1 MGFRRFFEALLGVD
15 SEAPRPVTEMQR
27 WQNALVAGSNLRRQG
42 KAGEALQAF
51 EAVLAEAE
59 ASGNAVAK
67 ATALGH
73 IGALFTDQRR
83 WDDAARVLG
92 QAVEIAREQQNPT
105 LLAAVL
111 NDYGQYQLAR
121 EEHLAARESYEEA
134 LTHAREGND
143 NQLTAHILAGLAGIY
158 LEENNASYAHR
169 LLEEANQLTRFQ
181 VPAFVGQMGQAALAL
196 GHEADGHRMIVQALR
211 LSNAFGN
218 VEQEVRWALA
228 LARRYRDDGKLREA
242 ERLHQRVA
250 NLLKRGVRLT
260 DAQYLDYHLDRAE
273 LEMVMGRTEDAVR
286 YAQEAIDLADQLG
299 RSEAAVRA
307 QGLLGALY
315 RARGEAEKAAEHL
328 HVALEQLP
336 ADADL
341 QQRLQLQLE
350 FVRVQQTIDPEAA
363 LETYREL
370 VEAARRAEAP
380 TELARA
386 LTYLGRFRH
395 GRGEYQP
402 ALEAWREAAALY
414 EEQGE
419 SRRLAPLLCDIANIL
434 RDRGDHKQALTL
446 YEQALVALNN
456 VKDPATRGL
465 VLSNVANM
473 YTDTGDAETAQSF
486 YEDAIQIAR
495 DTGDRA
501 AESLRLGNLGWF
513 YVLTGQPRDA
523 VDALEKALK
532 ISSQL
537 EQPLLQAVQ
546 RDNLASAHARLGDYT
561 AAESLHRQALALVE
575 DQGEK
580 RWEGVF
586 HSNYGETL
594 ARSGQHEEALAHF
607 EKALALA
614 HEADDNLTSV
624 RTLWRLADLQ
634 REMQEFEAAQA
645 NYKKAINNAQAIG
658 AQRDLAL
665 ATLGQGLLAQ
675 ARHQTEQA
683 RAALDEA
690 NRLLSILHAPESK
703 QAAQA
708 LAQLNG

>member
-1 MGFRRFFEALLGVD
+1 MGFRRFFEALLGLD

-27 WQNALVAGSNLRRQG
+27 WQNALVGGSNLRRQG
-42 KAGEALQAF
+42 KFEQALHAF

-59 ASGNAVAK
+59 QSGNAVAK
-67 ATALGH
+67 ATVLGH
-73 IGALFTDQRR
+73 IGALYTDQQR
-83 WDDAARVLG
+83 WDDAEHTLTEAVDIARV
-92 QAVEIAREQQNPT
+92 QENSM

-111 NDYGQYQLAR
+111 NDYGHYQLAHEDR
-121 EEHLAARESYEEA
+121 AAARETYEEA
-134 LTHAREGND
+134 LTHARQGND
-143 NQLTAHILAGLAGIY
+143 GQLTAHILSGLAGIY

-228 LARRYRDDGKLREA
+228 LAQRYRDDGKLREA
-242 ERLHQRVA
+242 ERLHQRVG

-260 DAQYLDYHLDRAE
+260 DAQYLNYQLERAE
-273 LEMVMGRTEDAVR
+273 LGVALNRTDDAIR

-299 RSEAAVRA
+299 RSGAAVRA
-307 QGLLGALY
+307 HGLLGMLY
-315 RARGEAEKAAEHL
+315 RAREDAPRAAEHL
-328 HVALEQLP
+328 RVALDELP
-336 ADADL
+336 VDADPE
-341 QQRLQLQLE
+341 QRLQLQLE
-350 FVRVQQTIDPEAA
+350 YVRVQQTVDPDAA

-370 VEAARRAEAP
+370 VADARQAEAP

-386 LTYLGRFRH
+386 LTYLGRFHH
-395 GRGEYQP
+395 GRGAAQP
-402 ALEAWREAAALY
+402 ALEAWREAAALF

-446 YEQALVALNN
+446 YEQALVVLNN
-456 VKDPATRGL
+456 VKDAATRGL

-486 YEDAIQIAR
+486 YEDAIRIAR

-513 YVLTGQPRDA
+513 YVLTGRPRDA
-523 VDALEKALK
+523 VDALEQALK
-532 ISSQL
+532 ISNQL
-537 EQPLLQAVQ
+537 GQPLLQAVQ
-546 RDNLASAHARLGDYT
+546 RDNLASAHARLSDYT
-561 AAESLHRQALALVE
+561 AAESLHRQALKLVE
-575 DQGEK
+575 GLGET

-594 ARSGQHEEALAHF
+594 ARQGKHAEALPSF
-607 EKALALA
+607 ERALGLA
-614 HEADDNLTSV
+614 RDAGDNLTSV

-634 REMQEFEAAQA
+634 REMQDFEVAQT
-645 NYKKAINNAQAIG
+645 NYEKAINNAQAIG

-665 ATLGQGLLAQ
+665 AMLGQGLLAQ
-675 ARHQTEQA
+675 ARHQPEQA

-690 NRLLSILHAPESK
+690 NRLLSILHAPERK

-708 LAQLNG
+708 LAQLEG